1 LDAGDRA
8 APGDHVTEA
17 RLARREEAGPGKG
30 GAATDPDR
38 DRDRVIEA
46 CDRCPDDPEV
56 WNGIDDHDGCPDS
69 SGVSHARMHHPVNQ
83 YRPPFLEIP
92 FERDVARLHV
102 AMQADLGRSAV
113 WDERIE
119 EVICLGQ
126 SAPGEKGPET
136 LSSRR
141 AEALCRALRI
151 PEAIKRSFA
160 GVGTRSFRAAAP
172 GDPPDAPQ
180 ARAIVQVLRVRG
192 WGPRGRATGFRS
204 DPPQGLGVTSPVE
217 SRFLGGWCFFGL
229 PARAGVA
236 AIHVA
241 MVLQRFEG
249 LSDREAVDLFSF
261 DIRWKYAAGGLEF
274 TYPSFVHTVLVDMR
288 ERLRMSREPDR
299 IFDRVLE
306 VARAAGT
313 VGRRRVLDSTPLYDA
328 VATQDTVTMIRSA
341 IRGLLAV
348 ADGPLE
354 LELRGVLKRDDD
366 HGPGLRRAE
375 ATAYARH
382 AATARRARD
391 SEIGGAEIEMQR

>member
-8 APGDHVTEA
+8 APGDRVTEA
-17 RLARREEAGPGKG
+17 RPARREEAGPGKG
-30 GAATDPDR
+30 GGATDHDR

-102 AMQADLGRSAV
+102 TMQADLGRSAV

-126 SAPGEKGPET
+126 AAPGEKGPET

-180 ARAIVQVLRVRG
+180 ARAIVQVLRAGGMVMWHWDGHALTPGDEPLR
-192 WGPRGRATGFRS
+192 
-204 DPPQGLGVTSPVE
+204 PPEP
-217 SRFLGGWCFFGL
+217 L
-229 PARAGVA
+229 PGCDWNGQPKRAGA
-236 AIHVA
+236 AA
-241 MVLQRFEG
+241 APLPSMLLG
-249 LSDREAVDLFSF
+249 LA
-261 DIRWKYAAGGLEF
+261 IRPPPEHPVRKG
-274 TYPSFVHTVLVDMR
+274 
-288 ERLRMSREPDR
+288 
-299 IFDRVLE
+299 
-306 VARAAGT
+306 AGT
-313 VGRRRVLDSTPLYDA
+313 QRRKKIREYSRSFRA
-328 VATQDTVTMIRSA
+328 VCS
-341 IRGLLAV
+341 
-348 ADGPLE
+348 
-354 LELRGVLKRDDD
+354 
-366 HGPGLRRAE
+366 
-375 ATAYARH
+375 
-382 AATARRARD
+382 
-391 SEIGGAEIEMQR
+391 